1 MSQIETTTQAPYAAP
16 SVTSYT
22 EVELFSLMEAWGVSG
37 GLTLES

>member
-1 MSQIETTTQAPYAAP
+1 MSQNNTTTQAAYVQP

-37 GLTLES
+37 GLREIA

>member
-1 MSQIETTTQAPYAAP
+1 MSQIETATPYVAP

-37 GLTLES
+37 LIDS